1 MDSNFKNNIKGLK
14 YAKFGGHLLKI
25 LLVLITINLIFTE
38 DINNQLFKWFKIIYF
53 ISIIIILQFPFQK
66 LEDNAF
72 KIFFVILCIL
82 SIGFV
87 FLMVVDVMFA
97 YIAAAEIGE
106 RLGVPG
112 FQGSLIFLTLL
123 QIPTILFSRNPD
135 LLD

>member
-14 YAKFGGHLLKI
+14 YSKFGGHLLKI
-25 LLVLITINLIFTE
+25 LLVLIIINLIFTE